1 VNRKSS
7 NSSIQMSLKL
17 IPLVLLISG
26 CASAPLMLTGAGVAS
41 VAVNET
47 TGKSITDHTLS
58 TVHGKDCRA
67 LRYFK
72 DQPVCQEI
80 NQTPIAQ
87 NSINTKKTGTQT
99 MEAIWAERR
108 AKNRGK

>member
-1 VNRKSS
+1 
-7 NSSIQMSLKL
+7 MCLKL
-17 IPLVLLISG
+17 IPVILLLSG

-58 TVHGKDCRA
+58 TVNGKDCRA

-72 DQPVCQEI
+72 DQPVCQEP
-80 NQTPIAQ
+80 NQTA
-87 NSINTKKTGTQT
+87 SVDATVNTKKTGTQT
-99 MEAIWAERR
+99 MESIWAERR
-108 AKNRGK
+108 EKNRGK